1 MNAESYESLM
11 ATKLMASNVTNK
23 NDPRSLNS
31 RVFIGNLNT
40 AVVKKTDVEALFAKY
55 GKIVGCSVHKGY
67 AFVQYANERTARTA
81 VAAEDG
87 RIIAGQPLDINLAGE
102 PKPNRP
108 KSGQKR
114 SASDMYGST
123 SDLDYD
129 YYRTDFYDSAP
140 PTRQSEAYEIPSLTR
155 MYPYP
160 SRVPPPLPRPVTIAK
175 RPRVTVPVPR
185 RGKGSFNSK
194 SGQKSASSGKPG
206 TGVRGSVI
214 VCVLDPRPVLLHGQ
228 TQGGTHSASSHHTLP
243 VKANDL
249 ATIKKELT
257 LIKSKVDSLLDSL
270 EKIEKEQSSQS
281 EAKSEKMEEG
291 SGAKGSS
298 ESKKTESEGTG
309 EEGDLEDEEEE
320 QLEDGKGRKERE
332 EGEED
337 GGDDA
342 NGQDDH

>member
-1 MNAESYESLM
+1 MNAEGYDSLM
-11 ATKLMASNVTNK
+11 AAKLMASNVTNK

-40 AVVKKTDVEALFAKY
+40 AVVKKSDVEVLFAKY

-114 SASDMYGST
+114 SASDMYG
-123 SDLDYD
+123 
-129 YYRTDFYDSAP
+129 AP
-140 PTRQSEAYEIPSLTR
+140 PSRQSEGYEIPSLTR

-185 RGKGSFNSK
+185 RGKGSFNTK
-194 SGQKSASSGKPG
+194 SGQKSAASGK
-206 TGVRGSVI
+206 
-214 VCVLDPRPVLLHGQ
+214 
-228 TQGGTHSASSHHTLP
+228 P

-270 EKIEKEQSSQS
+270 EKIEKEQSNQT
-281 EAKSEKMEEG
+281 ENKSEKTDEG
-291 SGAKGSS
+291 SSSKAGS
-298 ESKKTESEGTG
+298 ESKKAESEGTG
-309 EEGDLEDEEEE
+309 EEGDTLEDDEDEQLRDSKGHKDEEEG
-320 QLEDGKGRKERE
+320 ED
-332 EGEED
+332 D
-337 GGDDA
+337 GGDDT
-342 NGQDDH
+342 NSQDDH

>member
-1 MNAESYESLM
+1 MNAEGYDSLM
-11 ATKLMASNVTNK
+11 AAKLMASNVTNK
-23 NDPRSLNS
+23 KDPRSLNS

-40 AVVKKTDVEALFAKY
+40 AVVKKTDVEGLFSKY

-67 AFVQYANERTARTA
+67 AFVQYATERTARTA

-129 YYRTDFYDSAP
+129 YYRSDFYDSAP
-140 PTRQSEAYEIPSLTR
+140 PSRQSEAYEIPSLTR

-185 RGKGSFNSK
+185 RGKGSFNTK
-194 SGQKSASSGKPG
+194 SGQKSAASGK
-206 TGVRGSVI
+206 
-214 VCVLDPRPVLLHGQ
+214 
-228 TQGGTHSASSHHTLP
+228 P

-270 EKIEKEQSSQS
+270 EKIEKEQSNQT
-281 EAKSEKMEEG
+281 EAKSEKTDEG
-291 SGAKGSS
+291 SSTKAGS
-298 ESKKTESEGTG
+298 ESKKAESEGTG
-309 EEGDLEDEEEE
+309 EEGDTLEDEEEE
-320 QLEDGKGRKERE
+320 QLGDSKGRKEEE

-337 GGDDA
+337 GGDNA
-342 NGQDDH
+342 NGQDGH

>member
-1 MNAESYESLM
+1 MNAEGYESLM
-11 ATKLMASNVTNK
+11 AAKLMASNVTNK

-140 PTRQSEAYEIPSLTR
+140 PTRQSEGYEIPSLTR

-194 SGQKSASSGKPG
+194 SGQKSASSGKPAR
-206 TGVRGSVI
+206 T
-214 VCVLDPRPVLLHGQ
+214 PRRRQ
-228 TQGGTHSASSHHTLP
+228 

-270 EKIEKEQSSQS
+270 EKIEKEQSSQT
-281 EAKSEKMEEG
+281 EAKSEKAEEG
-291 SGAKGSS
+291 SGAKGGS
-298 ESKKTESEGTG
+298 ESKKAESEGTG
-309 EEGDLEDEEEE
+309 EEGDLLEDEEEE
-320 QLEDGKGRKERE
+320 QLEDSKGRKERE

>member
-1 MNAESYESLM
+1 MNAEGYESLM
-11 ATKLMASNVTNK
+11 AAKLMASNVTNK

-87 RIIAGQPLDINLAGE
+87 RIIAGQSLDINLAGE

-140 PTRQSEAYEIPSLTR
+140 PARQTEAYEIPSLTR

-185 RGKGSFNSK
+185 RGKGNFNSK
-194 SGQKSASSGKPG
+194 SGQKSASSGKP
-206 TGVRGSVI
+206 
-214 VCVLDPRPVLLHGQ
+214 
-228 TQGGTHSASSHHTLP
+228 
-243 VKANDL
+243 VKPNDL

-270 EKIEKEQSSQS
+270 DKIEKEQFSLA
-281 EAKSEKMEEG
+281 ETKSEKMEGIGGKVVVAAAAAGEL
-291 SGAKGSS
+291 
-298 ESKKTESEGTG
+298 KKAESEGTVDFG
-309 EEGDLEDEEEE
+309 KPELDDS
-320 QLEDGKGRKERE
+320 KGRKERE

-337 GGDDA
+337 GDDDT
-342 NGQDDH
+342 NGQDGH

>member
-1 MNAESYESLM
+1 M
-11 ATKLMASNVTNK
+11 AAKLMASNVTNK

-40 AVVKKTDVEALFAKY
+40 AVVKKSDVEVLFAKY

-129 YYRTDFYDSAP
+129 YYRSDFYDSAP
-140 PTRQSEAYEIPSLTR
+140 PSRQSEGYEIPSLTR

-185 RGKGSFNSK
+185 RGKGSFNTK
-194 SGQKSASSGKPG
+194 SGQKSAASGK
-206 TGVRGSVI
+206 
-214 VCVLDPRPVLLHGQ
+214 
-228 TQGGTHSASSHHTLP
+228 P

-270 EKIEKEQSSQS
+270 EKIEKEQSNQT
-281 EAKSEKMEEG
+281 ENKSEKTDEG
-291 SGAKGSS
+291 SSSKAGS
-298 ESKKTESEGTG
+298 ESKKAESEGTG
-309 EEGDLEDEEEE
+309 EEGDTLEDDEDEQLRDSKGHKDEEEG
-320 QLEDGKGRKERE
+320 ED
-332 EGEED
+332 D
-337 GGDDA
+337 GGDDT
-342 NGQDDH
+342 NSQDDH

>member
-1 MNAESYESLM
+1 MNAEGYESLM
-11 ATKLMASNVTNK
+11 AAKLMASNVTNK

-87 RIIAGQPLDINLAGE
+87 RIIAGQSLDINLAGE

-140 PTRQSEAYEIPSLTR
+140 PARQTEAYEIPSLTR

-185 RGKGSFNSK
+185 RGKGNFNSK
-194 SGQKSASSGKPG
+194 SGQKSASSGKP
-206 TGVRGSVI
+206 
-214 VCVLDPRPVLLHGQ
+214 
-228 TQGGTHSASSHHTLP
+228 
-243 VKANDL
+243 VKPNDL

-270 EKIEKEQSSQS
+270 DKIEKEQFSLA
-281 EAKSEKMEEG
+281 ETKSEKMEG
-291 SGAKGSS
+291 IGGKVVVAAAAAS
-298 ESKKTESEGTG
+298 ELKKAESEGTG
-309 EEGDLEDEEEE
+309 EEGDLLEEEEEEEE
-320 QLEDGKGRKERE
+320 QELDDSKGRKERE

-337 GGDDA
+337 GDDDT
-342 NGQDDH
+342 NGQDGH

>member
-1 MNAESYESLM
+1 MNAEGYDSLM
-11 ATKLMASNVTNK
+11 AAKLMASNVTNK

-40 AVVKKTDVEALFAKY
+40 AVVKKSDVEVLFAKY

-129 YYRTDFYDSAP
+129 YYRSDFYDSAP
-140 PTRQSEAYEIPSLTR
+140 PSRQSEGYEIPSLTR

-185 RGKGSFNSK
+185 RGKGSFNTK
-194 SGQKSASSGKPG
+194 SGQKSAASGK
-206 TGVRGSVI
+206 
-214 VCVLDPRPVLLHGQ
+214 
-228 TQGGTHSASSHHTLP
+228 P

-270 EKIEKEQSSQS
+270 EKIEKEQSNQT
-281 EAKSEKMEEG
+281 ENKSEKTDEG
-291 SGAKGSS
+291 SSSKAGS
-298 ESKKTESEGTG
+298 ESKKAESEGTG
-309 EEGDLEDEEEE
+309 EEGDTLEDDEDEQLRDSKGHKDEEEG
-320 QLEDGKGRKERE
+320 ED
-332 EGEED
+332 D
-337 GGDDA
+337 GGDDT
-342 NGQDDH
+342 NSQDDH

>member
-1 MNAESYESLM
+1 M
-11 ATKLMASNVTNK
+11 AAKLMASNVTNK

-40 AVVKKTDVEALFAKY
+40 AVVKKSDVEGLFAKY

-81 VAAEDG
+81 VATEDG

-129 YYRTDFYDSAP
+129 YYRSDFYDSAP
-140 PTRQSEAYEIPSLTR
+140 PSRQSEGYEIPSLTR

-185 RGKGSFNSK
+185 RGKGSFNTK
-194 SGQKSASSGKPG
+194 SGQKSAASGK
-206 TGVRGSVI
+206 
-214 VCVLDPRPVLLHGQ
+214 
-228 TQGGTHSASSHHTLP
+228 P

-270 EKIEKEQSSQS
+270 EKIEKEQSNQT
-281 EAKSEKMEEG
+281 EVKSEKMEEG
-291 SGAKGSS
+291 GSSKVGS
-298 ESKKTESEGTG
+298 ESKKAESEGTG
-309 EEGDLEDEEEE
+309 EEGDILDDDDE
-320 QLEDGKGRKERE
+320 QLDDSKGRKEEE

-337 GGDDA
+337 GGDDT
-342 NGQDDH
+342 NSQNDH

>member
-1 MNAESYESLM
+1 M
-11 ATKLMASNVTNK
+11 AAKLMASNVTNK

-40 AVVKKTDVEALFAKY
+40 AVVKKTDVEGLFAKY

-87 RIIAGQPLDINLAGE
+87 RIIAGQPLGAIAVAMQEISTQQGPTNCNVLIFIAPGSGPLDELEHFFDVYTINL
-102 PKPNRP
+102 
-108 KSGQKR
+108 
-114 SASDMYGST
+114 MST

-129 YYRTDFYDSAP
+129 YYRSDFYEREVCGCEFGIMQMPVFFCVS
-140 PTRQSEAYEIPSLTR
+140 PTQCSPSRQSEGYEIPSLTR

-175 RPRVTVPVPR
+175 RPRVTVPLPR
-185 RGKGSFNSK
+185 RGKGSFNTK
-194 SGQKSASSGKPG
+194 SGQKSAASGK
-206 TGVRGSVI
+206 
-214 VCVLDPRPVLLHGQ
+214 
-228 TQGGTHSASSHHTLP
+228 P

-270 EKIEKEQSSQS
+270 EKIEKEQSNQT
-281 EAKSEKMEEG
+281 ETKSEKTDEG
-291 SGAKGSS
+291 SSSKAGS
-298 ESKKTESEGTG
+298 ESKKAESEGTG
-309 EEGDLEDEEEE
+309 EEGDTLEDDEEE
-320 QLEDGKGRKERE
+320 LRDIKGCKDEE
-332 EGEED
+332 EGEDD
-337 GGDDA
+337 GGDDT

>member
-1 MNAESYESLM
+1 MQVMQHPEEGGRRSTGKQGYESLM
-11 ATKLMASNVTNK
+11 AAKLMASNVTNK

-40 AVVKKTDVEALFAKY
+40 AVWKKTDVEALFAKY

-129 YYRTDFYDSAP
+129 YFRTDFYDSAP
-140 PTRQSEAYEIPSLTR
+140 PSRQSEAYEIPSLTR
-155 MYPYP
+155 MYPFP

-185 RGKGSFNSK
+185 RGKGNFNSK
-194 SGQKSASSGKPG
+194 SGQKSASSGK
-206 TGVRGSVI
+206 
-214 VCVLDPRPVLLHGQ
+214 
-228 TQGGTHSASSHHTLP
+228 P

-270 EKIEKEQSSQS
+270 EKIEKEQSNQT
-281 EAKSEKMEEG
+281 ETKSEKVEEG
-291 SGAKGSS
+291 SSAKGAS
-298 ESKKTESEGTG
+298 ELKKTESEGTG
-309 EEGDLEDEEEE
+309 EEGDLLEDEEDE
-320 QLEDGKGRKERE
+320 QLEDRKGRKERE